1 MKRLIEKLNSLNT
14 ALPGLLLGILLYG
27 LLAEFVAVWFVP
39 DWRKYT
45 IGLWIG
51 IAAAI
56 FMSVHMAVVIADVT
70 DFMTEKQA
78 KAKAVL
84 HAILRYG
91 IVAVAFGLMTYF
103 EIGYVLAALLG
114 VISLKISAYLQPFM
128 QKKLGSLIGAGRIGA
143 VTKKEEVSEW
153 RS

>member
-1 MKRLIEKLNSLNT
+1 MKRLIAKINSLNT

-27 LLAEFVAVWFVP
+27 ILAQFIGVWFVP

-51 IAAAI
+51 VAAAV
-56 FMSVHMAVVIADVT
+56 FMAIHMAVVIADVT

-91 IVAVAFGLMTYF
+91 IIAVAFGLMTYF

-114 VISLKISAYLQPFM
+114 VISLKISAYLQPLM
-128 QKKLGSLIGAGRIGA
+128 QKKLGSFAAEKR
-143 VTKKEEVSEW
+143 
-153 RS
+153 R

>member
-1 MKRLIEKLNSLNT
+1 MRPMKRLIEKLNSLNT
-14 ALPGLLLGILLYG
+14 ALPGLLLGILVYG
-27 LLAEFVAVWFVP
+27 LLAELIGVWFVA

-45 IGLWIG
+45 IGLWVGIG
-51 IAAAI
+51 AAV
-56 FMSVHMAVVIADVT
+56 FMAVHMAVVIADVT

-78 KAKAVL
+78 KAKAIL

-128 QKKLGSLIGAGRIGA
+128 QKKPGSPA
-143 VTKKEEVSEW
+143 VRK
-153 RS
+153 RR